1 MTADFKSLRLRFLFA
16 ALLWVSLAT
25 VIAGGFISSLYR
37 WHTTEQYRADLT
49 GHLKEL
55 AILTE
60 IGPNGRPKLQRP
72 MSDPRFRESGSGFY
86 WQIEEPGRTRVTST
100 TLGNATLQG
109 KFATRAEPQSG
120 WNVGPTGQVLEL
132 GVTRPVAGMSSP
144 LHYTIAIDR
153 RLIETA
159 IDHFNRD
166 LALSL
171 SVFAALMI
179 VGATLQISYGLRP
192 VRVIGDNIDLLRRGK
207 LARLPTDVPSEFA
220 PLVARMNAL
229 LDAQAAIVQRAR
241 VSAGNLAHGLR
252 TPLALI
258 GSEADQFGDKDPEV
272 SADFIQAQCNRMQR
286 QIDFHM
292 ARASAAGTRV
302 TGCLANVSALV
313 TQIVGVMQRLNV
325 ERSLVFRIDVPTDIE
340 VNCDPSDLAEM
351 LSNLIDNACKWRVRT
366 IAIGASATD
375 ECVII
380 SIVDDGPGISPDQR
394 ASVFEIGTRLDE
406 TKAGR
411 GLGLAI
417 SRDLAALYGGTVELD
432 DAPGGGLR
440 ATLKL
445 EFSEGE

>member
-1 MTADFKSLRLRFLFA
+1 M
-16 ALLWVSLAT
+16 
-25 VIAGGFISSLYR
+25 
-37 WHTTEQYRADLT
+37 
-49 GHLKEL
+49 
-55 AILTE
+55 
-60 IGPNGRPKLQRP
+60 
-72 MSDPRFRESGSGFY
+72 
-86 WQIEEPGRTRVTST
+86 
-100 TLGNATLQG
+100 
-109 KFATRAEPQSG
+109 
-120 WNVGPTGQVLEL
+120 
-132 GVTRPVAGMSSP
+132 
-144 LHYTIAIDR
+144 
-153 RLIETA
+153 
-159 IDHFNRD
+159 
-166 LALSL
+166 
-171 SVFAALMI
+171 
-179 VGATLQISYGLRP
+179 
-192 VRVIGDNIDLLRRGK
+192 
-207 LARLPTDVPSEFA
+207 
-220 PLVARMNAL
+220 
-229 LDAQAAIVQRAR
+229 
-241 VSAGNLAHGLR
+241 
-252 TPLALI
+252 
-258 GSEADQFGDKDPEV
+258 
-272 SADFIQAQCNRMQR
+272 
-286 QIDFHM
+286 M

-313 TQIVGVMQRLNV
+313 TQIVGVVQRLNV

-351 LSNLIDNACKWRVRT
+351 LSNLIDNACKWCVRT